1 MEHDPSVEDMPV
13 RGEPLAVDLVNTT
26 FMVDGTRGHVV
37 DVLASPGMLL
47 EWLSSRSDDMG
58 SQLVEQLAQ
67 AGINGEAVRRFQA
80 LRAALRELL
89 AAETGHAPW
98 PLDAVEAVNL
108 AARGA
113 AWWEEF
119 SAAAPGEAVDVWS
132 TSDWV
137 AASLAR
143 VARSGVSILSGRQRA
158 LIRACSA
165 PGCIL
170 FFVQSHLRRKWC
182 SAKCGNRARV
192 SRHNRRRRS
201 GQLRGTWDERSGRS
215 WPSRAGL
222 PRRRCPGQAV
232 ACALPGTQRAAR
244 RTLPDTVRGGRALI
258 AMDRGRSSGASRV
271 AQCAMIART
280 VAVSSGLPGG
290 GSLSADTP
298 SHGVIGVNFGAA
310 LLKVAY
316 SYMNRDISGLSGVS
330 WYIGADSEER
340 AGPDRGLP
348 PAQ

>member
-58 SQLVEQLAQ
+58 SQLGEQ
-67 AGINGEAVRRFQA
+67 
-80 LRAALRELL
+80 L

-119 SAAAPGEAVDVWS
+119 SAAAPGKAVDVWS

-244 RTLPDTVRGGRALI
+244 RT
-258 AMDRGRSSGASRV
+258 RS
-271 AQCAMIART
+271 
-280 VAVSSGLPGG
+280 
-290 GSLSADTP
+290 
-298 SHGVIGVNFGAA
+298 
-310 LLKVAY
+310 
-316 SYMNRDISGLSGVS
+316 
-330 WYIGADSEER
+330 E
-340 AGPDRGLP
+340 
-348 PAQ
+348 

>member
-89 AAETGHAPW
+89 AAETGHAPR

-201 GQLRGTWDERSGRS
+201 GQLRVKLEGTRSWARPDPSHGRPTAPSLATPRSGSMSSSLRSGMSRDSRKTRSGCLRQVPRSRSGRLDAPVRS
-215 WPSRAGL
+215 VRGTPVSRHRLRAGI
-222 PRRRCPGQAV
+222 RA
-232 ACALPGTQRAAR
+232 RAAR
-244 RTLPDTVRGGRALI
+244 RQKWRPWRSCWAATRFSPGSMPV
-258 AMDRGRSSGASRV
+258 RSSSLRAAHPTCIGPRVTTSSVREKRPAAS
-271 AQCAMIART
+271 T
-280 VAVSSGLPGG
+280 
-290 GSLSADTP
+290 
-298 SHGVIGVNFGAA
+298 
-310 LLKVAY
+310 
-316 SYMNRDISGLSGVS
+316 
-330 WYIGADSEER
+330 
-340 AGPDRGLP
+340 
-348 PAQ
+348 